1 MSGNKENDK
10 SQDQQDQEDRATEA
24 HIAALKAE
32 IVELDQ
38 ISEEK
43 LRQIQDMH
51 RLIADLQA
59 RLDAAKSARKK

>member
-1 MSGNKENDK
+1 MSGNKENKK
-10 SQDQQDQEDRATEA
+10 SQDQQEAEDRATEA
-24 HIAALKAE
+24 QIQALKAE

>member
-1 MSGNKENDK
+1 MSGNKENKK
-10 SQDQQDQEDRATEA
+10 SDAQQDQENQATEA
-24 HIAALKAE
+24 HIQALKAE

-43 LRQIQDMH
+43 LRQIQEMH